1 VSTFT
6 KSEMGVRNLKR
17 CLEIIYSKLNLF
29 RLVSEDNKMFTK
41 DMNLSVS
48 FPITVTKKEID
59 VFVKTDEV
67 ISQSMLAMYV

>member
-1 VSTFT
+1 
-6 KSEMGVRNLKR
+6 
-17 CLEIIYSKLNLF
+17 
-29 RLVSEDNKMFTK
+29 MFTK